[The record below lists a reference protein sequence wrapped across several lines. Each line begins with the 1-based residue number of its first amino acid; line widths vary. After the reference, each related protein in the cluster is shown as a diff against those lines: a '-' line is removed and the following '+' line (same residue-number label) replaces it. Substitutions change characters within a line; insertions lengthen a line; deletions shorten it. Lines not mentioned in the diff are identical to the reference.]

1 MNEKLSSSAQRVQ
14 QAILDRGVP
23 CQVVELPGSTRTAL
37 EAATAVGC
45 EVAQIV
51 KSLVFATANTHRP
64 ILVLA
69 SGSNRVDE
77 TRLAEIIGEPVA
89 KADGN
94 FVREHTGF
102 AIGGVPPLGH
112 PHPLL
117 TYIDADLME
126 MTEIWAAAGTPHA
139 VFCLKPSELLALT
152 GGEVLKIS

>member
-1 MNEKLSSSAQRVQ
+1 MNEKLSPSAQRVQ

-51 KSLVFATANTHRP
+51 KSLVFATVNTHRP

-112 PHPLL
+112 PRPLL

>member
-51 KSLVFATANTHRP
+51 KSLVFATVNTHRP

-112 PHPLL
+112 PRPLL

>member
-1 MNEKLSSSAQRVQ
+1 MNEQLSSSAQRVQ
-14 QAILDRGVP
+14 QAILDRGLP

-37 EAATAVGC
+37 EAANAVGC

-51 KSLVFATANTHRP
+51 KSLVFTTANTHRP
-64 ILVLA
+64 ILVLV

-77 TRLAEIIGEPVA
+77 TRLTEIIGEPVA

-112 PHPLL
+112 THPLL

-139 VFCLKPSELLALT
+139 VFCLKPSELLAMT